1 MLSSEKIS
9 KAGDVLIE
17 KIQILTSQGFYQDIS
32 AQVIAVTIYEDIFS
46 PFISGTL
53 EVRDSLDLLNVFPLN
68 GEEFLDLKVSTPTLE
83 SGNIDSRFYIY
94 KMSNR
99 TMMGDRTAVYTLS
112 FISQE
117 AILDLNNKLSRSFEG
132 KCSDIAKT
140 VIHELIKDMKPYK
153 PMVIEETSNSTK
165 FISNFWSP
173 VRCIND
179 VSETAINTNG
189 SASYL
194 FFENRHGFNFVSLE
208 LLYNSSIYQTFI
220 YDNYVRDTQ
229 TNSLQSIKNVEED
242 YKRIRNITVPVQYD
256 YIDRARSGM
265 YGSRLFTYDI
275 MTKRVVNKSYDA
287 LKNHN
292 TQKHLNKF
300 PLISDNARY
309 KPESLMLNMTK
320 YTGNFTGYGDVT
332 NTGSIQNRISLLSH
346 INSNKIELTIPGR
359 MDYTVGLRVN
369 LKLFKNEPNNKEDT
383 EILDEMLSGSYIIS
397 AISHYIN
404 RDRHE
409 CIIEV
414 VKESLLL
421 NLNRK

>member
-132 KCSDIAKT
+132 KCSDIAKM
-140 VIHELIKDMKPYK
+140 VINELIKDMKPYK

-229 TNSLQSIKNVEED
+229 TNSLQSVKNVEED

-256 YIDRARSGM
+256 YIDRSRSGM

-309 KPESLMLNMTK
+309 KSESLMLNMTK

-332 NTGSIQNRISLLSH
+332 NTSSIQNRISLLAH
-346 INSNKIELTIPGR
+346 INANKIELTIPGR

>member
-140 VIHELIKDMKPYK
+140 VINELIKDMKPYK

-229 TNSLQSIKNVEED
+229 INSLQSIKNVEED

-332 NTGSIQNRISLLSH
+332 NTSSIQNRISLLAH
-346 INSNKIELTIPGR
+346 INANKIELTIPGR